1 MLEKVMAYNWED
13 MIARIIKGIQN
24 FIAKVEWYFP
34 TKKYGFEEPDSYK
47 F

>member
-24 FIAKVEWYFP
+24 FIAKVELYFP
-34 TKKYGFEEPDSYK
+34 TTKYGFEETDSYK